1 MRQPLII
8 PRGNMRERGILA
20 IVLLLLMTPSVTAR
34 QKTTAKPRRVRIDN
48 RWVEKTLKKM
58 TLEEKLGQ
66 LVMIY
71 YWGRFTSTESPAY
84 QELLREVKEKHIG
97 GIILQA
103 QRTPTGVERSQV
115 YPSAALANQ
124 LQRAAKIPL
133 LVAADFETGTSM
145 RLVEG
150 TAFPSAM
157 AVAATGDPHD
167 AYTMGKITAIEARA
181 AGLNWIFAP
190 VSDVNDNPD
199 NPIINTRSFGEDPHR
214 VAEFVT
220 QFIHGVQENGALA
233 TAKHFPGHGDVNV
246 DSHVAVPVVPGDL
259 AELNRVELVP
269 FRAAIAGG
277 VGAVMS
283 GHLVVPA
290 LEPDANVPATLSHR
304 VLTDLLRKKLGFQ
317 GIEVTDALD
326 MGGVT
331 TIDSPPNV
339 AVRAVNAGIDVLLIP
354 PNPDAAIDALEEAV
368 KSGELPMAT
377 VDDAVR
383 RILRGKA
390 QLGLEKNRLVDLNG
404 LNSVFGSPK
413 FKLVSQDIAD
423 RGITLIRDDQKIL
436 PLDAT
441 KPLRVLLLAISGDP
455 DPYPG
460 ALIENE
466 LRGRVDSVQVVR
478 VDTNFVKA
486 GTVQLPPPESYDV
499 AIAAVFV
506 RVADRKGTVGLPADE
521 AALLNQVLATGK
533 PAIVASLGSPYL
545 VSRFPNAKTW
555 VAAFG
560 TQDVVQRAMVRAI
573 FGQIA
578 IGGTLPVSVPGVAKL
593 GDGLRVAANP
603 MKLAS
608 APAMFAAKLKPAFDL
623 LDRAVADHAFPGGVL
638 AVGQNGQLLMHA
650 FGRLTY
656 DAKAPAVRD
665 TTIYDLASLTKPIVT
680 TSAIMMLVAEGQVD
694 LDAPV
699 SRYLPGWLAG
709 PNASQQ
715 QNWRQKVTV
724 RELLL
729 HTSGLPGHREFYK
742 DAKGADKIPQRVHAE
757 PLVAAPGT
765 KVEYS
770 DLGFMLLGEIVER
783 LTGQTLDQFARE
795 RIFAP
800 LGMDHSYFNPP
811 RSLRAQIA
819 PTENDTTFRKRQ
831 LYGEVDDANAFAM
844 GGITGH
850 AGMFSTAQNISVFAQ
865 MMLNGGM
872 YAQRRI
878 FSRAIV
884 DQFTARVP
892 VGDSA
897 RALGWDVPT
906 ENSSSGRYLSQR
918 AYGHNGFTGTS
929 IWIDPDKGLFVVL
942 LTNRVYPSAAND
954 KIRQVR
960 PALHDA
966 IVEALGLA
974 DQPSAPR

>member
-1 MRQPLII
+1 
-8 PRGNMRERGILA
+8 MRERGITV
-20 IVLLLLMTPSVTAR
+20 IVILLLMTPTLKA
-34 QKTTAKPRRVRIDN
+34 QKGKASKPRRAPVDSA
-48 RWVEKTLKKM
+48 WVEKTLKKM

-66 LVMIY
+66 MVMIY
-71 YWGRFTSTESPAY
+71 YWGRFTSTESPDY
-84 QELLREVKEKHIG
+84 EELLREVKEKHIG

-115 YPSAALANQ
+115 YPSAVLANQ
-124 LQRAAKIPL
+124 LQRAAKVPL

-145 RLVEG
+145 RLADG

-167 AYTMGKITAIEARA
+167 AYTVGKITAIEARA

-199 NPIINTRSFGEDPHR
+199 NPIINTRSFGEDPQR

-220 QFIHGVQENGALA
+220 QFIHGVQDNGALA

-246 DSHVAVPVVPGDL
+246 DSHVSVPVVPGDM

-269 FRAAIAGG
+269 FRAAIAAG

-290 LEPDANVPATLSHR
+290 LEPDTDVPATLSHK
-304 VLTDLLRKKLGFQ
+304 VLTDLLRKKLGFR

-331 TIDSPPNV
+331 EIDSPPNV
-339 AVRAVNAGIDVLLIP
+339 AVRAIKAGIDVLLIP
-354 PNPDAAIDALEEAV
+354 PQPDAALDALEEAV
-368 KSGELPMAT
+368 KSGQLPMAT
-377 VDDAVR
+377 VNEAVR

-390 QLGLEKNRLVDLNG
+390 QLGLEKRRLVDLNG
-404 LNSVFGSPK
+404 INSVFGSPK
-413 FKLVSQDIAD
+413 FKVASQDIAD
-423 RGITLIRDDQKIL
+423 RGITLVRDDQKIL

-441 KPLRVLLLAISGDP
+441 KPLRVLLVAISGDP

-460 ALIENE
+460 AVIENE
-466 LRGRVDSVQVVR
+466 LRGRADSVQVVR
-478 VDTNFVKA
+478 VDTNFVKSN
-486 GTVQLPPPESYDV
+486 TVQLPPPESYDV

-506 RVADRKGTVGLPADE
+506 RVADRKGTVGLPEDE
-521 AALLNQVLATGK
+521 AALLNQAIAAGK
-533 PAIVASLGSPYL
+533 PVIVASLGSPYL

-555 VAAFG
+555 IAAFA

-578 IGGTLPVSVPGVAKL
+578 IGGKLPVSVPGVAKV
-593 GDGLRVAANP
+593 GDGMRVAADS
-603 MKLAS
+603 LELET
-608 APAMFAAKLKPAFDL
+608 APDTVSVKLKSAFDL
-623 LDRAVADHAFPGGVL
+623 LDRAVKDHAFPGGVL
-638 AVGQNGQLLMHA
+638 AVGWHGQLVEHA

-656 DAKAPAVRD
+656 DARSPKVRD
-665 TTIYDLASLTKPIVT
+665 ATIYDLASLTKPIVT
-680 TSAIMMLVAEGQVD
+680 TSAIMMLVAEGRVD
-694 LDAPV
+694 LDAPL
-699 SRYLPGWLAG
+699 SRYLPEWASGANAG
-709 PNASQQ
+709 QQ
-715 QNWRQKVTV
+715 ADWRKKVTA

-729 HTSGLPGHREFYK
+729 HTSGLPAHREFYK
-742 DAKGADKIPQRVHAE
+742 DTKGRDAILKRAHAE
-757 PLVAAPGT
+757 PLVAEPGT

-783 LTGQTLDQFARE
+783 LTGETLDEFAHDE
-795 RIFAP
+795 IFAP
-800 LGMDHSYFNPP
+800 LGMSHSYFNPP

-819 PTENDTTFRKRQ
+819 PTENDTAFRKRQ
-831 LYGEVDDANAFAM
+831 LQGEVDDGNAFAM
-844 GGITGH
+844 GGFAGH
-850 AGMFSTAQNISVFAQ
+850 AGLFSTAQDLSVFAQ

-872 YAQRRI
+872 YAQERI
-878 FSRAIV
+878 FTRTMI
-884 DQFTARVP
+884 DRFTQRVN
-892 VGDSA
+892 VGNSA

-906 ENSSSGRYLSQR
+906 ENSSSGHHMSQR

-929 IWIDPDKGLFVVL
+929 MWIDPEKGLFVIL

-954 KIRQVR
+954 NIRQVR

-966 IVEALGLA
+966 IMAGLGLSPQHA
-974 DQPSAPR
+974 ATR

>member
-1 MRQPLII
+1 
-8 PRGNMRERGILA
+8 MRERGIA
-20 IVLLLLMTPSVTAR
+20 VIIILLLMTPALKA
-34 QKTTAKPRRVRIDN
+34 QKRKASKPGRPPVDN
-48 RWVEKTLKKM
+48 QWVEKTLKKM

-66 LVMIY
+66 MVMIY
-71 YWGRFTSTESPAY
+71 YWGRFTSTESPDY
-84 QELLREVKEKHIG
+84 EELLREVKEKHIG

-115 YPSAALANQ
+115 YPSAVLANQ
-124 LQRAAKIPL
+124 LQRAAKVPL

-145 RLVEG
+145 RLADG

-157 AVAATGDPHD
+157 AVAATDDPHD
-167 AYTMGKITAIEARA
+167 AYTVGKITAIEARA

-199 NPIINTRSFGEDPHR
+199 NPIINTRSFGEDPQR

-220 QFIHGVQENGALA
+220 QFIHGVQDNGALA

-246 DSHVAVPVVPGDL
+246 DSHVSVPVVPGDM

-269 FRAAIAGG
+269 FRAAIAAG

-290 LEPDANVPATLSHR
+290 LEPDTDVPATLSHR
-304 VLTDLLRKKLGFQ
+304 VLTDLLRKKLGFH

-331 TIDSPPNV
+331 EIDSPPNV
-339 AVRAVNAGIDVLLIP
+339 AVRAINAGIDVLLIP
-354 PNPDAAIDALEEAV
+354 PDPDAAIDALEQAV
-368 KSGELPMAT
+368 KSDELPMAT

-390 QLGLEKNRLVDLNG
+390 QLGLERSRLVDLNSI
-404 LNSVFGSPK
+404 NRVFGAPK
-413 FKLVSQDIAD
+413 FKAASQDIAD

-441 KPLRVLLLAISGDP
+441 KPLRVLLVAISGDP

-460 ALIENE
+460 AVIENE
-466 LRGRVDSVQVVR
+466 LRERADSVQMVR

-486 GTVQLPPPESYDV
+486 GTVKLPPPESYDV

-506 RVADRKGTVGLPADE
+506 RVADRKGTVGLPEDE
-521 AALLNQVLATGK
+521 AALLHQAIAAGK
-533 PAIVASLGSPYL
+533 PVIVASLGSPYL

-555 VAAFG
+555 IAAFA

-573 FGQIA
+573 FGHIA
-578 IGGTLPVSVPGVAKL
+578 IGGKLPVSVPGVAKL
-593 GDGLRVAANP
+593 GDGMRVAANSLELETAP
-603 MKLAS
+603 DALS
-608 APAMFAAKLKPAFDL
+608 ARLKPAFDL
-623 LDRAVADHAFPGGVL
+623 LDRAVRDHAFPGGVL
-638 AVGQNGQLLMHA
+638 AVGSHGQLVEHA

-656 DAKAPAVRD
+656 DAKSPKVRD
-665 TTIYDLASLTKPIVT
+665 TTIYDVASLTKPIVT
-680 TSAIMMLVAEGQVD
+680 TSAIMMLVAEGRVD
-694 LDAPV
+694 LDAPL
-699 SRYLPGWLAG
+699 SRYLPEWASGA
-709 PNASQQ
+709 NASQQ
-715 QNWRQKVTV
+715 ADWRKKVTV
-724 RELLL
+724 RQLLL
-729 HTSGLPGHREFYK
+729 HTSGLPAHREFYK
-742 DAKGADKIPQRVHAE
+742 DTKGQNTILKRAHAE
-757 PLVAAPGT
+757 PLVTQPGT

-795 RIFAP
+795 NIFAP
-800 LGMDHSYFNPP
+800 LGMNHSYFNPP

-819 PTENDTTFRKRQ
+819 PTENDTAFRKRQ
-831 LYGEVDDANAFAM
+831 LQGEVDDGVAFAM
-844 GGITGH
+844 GGIAGH
-850 AGMFSTAQNISVFAQ
+850 AGLFSTAQDISVFAQ

-872 YAQRRI
+872 YTQERI
-878 FSRAIV
+878 FTRALI
-884 DQFTARVP
+884 DQFTERVN

-906 ENSSSGRYLSQR
+906 ENSSSGHYMSQR

-929 IWIDPDKGLFVVL
+929 MWIDPEKGLFVIL

-966 IVEALGLA
+966 IIEGLGLSPQHA
-974 DQPSAPR
+974 AVR

>member
-1 MRQPLII
+1 
-8 PRGNMRERGILA
+8 MRERGIL
-20 IVLLLLMTPSVTAR
+20 IVVLFLLMTPSVTA
-34 QKTTAKPRRVRIDN
+34 QKKIATKSRPVRVDN

-58 TLEEKLGQ
+58 TLGEKLGQ

-145 RLVEG
+145 RLADG
-150 TAFPSAM
+150 TPFPSAM
-157 AVAATGDPHD
+157 AVAATGNPQD

-199 NPIINTRSFGEDPHR
+199 NPIINTRSFGEDPQR

-220 QFIHGVQENGALA
+220 QFIHGVQDNGALA

-246 DSHVAVPVVPGDL
+246 DSHVSVPVVPGDL

-269 FRAAIAGG
+269 FRAAIAAG

-304 VLTDLLRKKLGFQ
+304 VLTDLLRKKLGFD

-354 PNPDAAIDALEEAV
+354 PNPDAEIDALEEAV

-413 FKLVSQDIAD
+413 FKAASQDIAD
-423 RGITLIRDDQKIL
+423 RGITLIRDDQKML

-441 KPLRVLLLAISGDP
+441 KPLRVLLVAISGDP

-460 ALIENE
+460 SVIENE
-466 LRGRVDSVQVVR
+466 LRERADSVQVVR

-486 GTVQLPPPESYDV
+486 NMVQLPPPESYDV
-499 AIAAVFV
+499 AIATVFV
-506 RVADRKGTVGLPADE
+506 RVADRKGTVGLPEDE
-521 AALLNQVLATGK
+521 AALLNQVIAAGK
-533 PAIVASLGSPYL
+533 PVIVASLGSPYL

-555 VAAFG
+555 IAAFA

-573 FGQIA
+573 FGRIA
-578 IGGTLPVSVPGVAKL
+578 IGGKLPVSVPGVAKL
-593 GDGLRVAANP
+593 GDGIRVAANS
-603 MKLAS
+603 LELET
-608 APAMFAAKLKPAFDL
+608 APDALSAKLKPAFDL
-623 LDRAVADHAFPGGVL
+623 LEHAVKDHAFPGGVL
-638 AVGQNGQLLMHA
+638 AVGWNGQLVEHA

-656 DAKAPAVRD
+656 DAKSPKVRD
-665 TTIYDLASLTKPIVT
+665 ATIYDVASLTKPIVT
-680 TSAIMMLVAEGQVD
+680 TSAIMMLVAEGRVD
-694 LDAPV
+694 LDAPL
-699 SRYLPGWLAG
+699 SRYLPDWTSGA
-709 PNASQQ
+709 NASQQ
-715 QNWRQKVTV
+715 ADWRKKVTV

-729 HTSGLPGHREFYK
+729 HTSGLPAHREFYK
-742 DAKGADKIPQRVHAE
+742 NTKDHNEILKRAHAE
-757 PLVAAPGT
+757 PLVAEPGT

-783 LTGQTLDQFARE
+783 LTGETLDEFAHE
-795 RIFAP
+795 EIFAP
-800 LGMDHSYFNPP
+800 LGMSHSYFNPP

-819 PTENDTTFRKRQ
+819 PTEKESMFRKRQ
-831 LYGEVDDANAFAM
+831 LQGEVDDANAFAM
-844 GGITGH
+844 GGVAGH
-850 AGMFSTAQNISVFAQ
+850 AGLFSTAQDISVFAQ

-872 YAQRRI
+872 YAQERL
-878 FSRAIV
+878 FTRAMV
-884 DQFTARVP
+884 DQFTKRVN

-897 RALGWDVPT
+897 RTLGWDVPT
-906 ENSSSGRYLSQR
+906 DNSSSGHYMSQR

-929 IWIDPDKGLFVVL
+929 MWIDPEKGLFVIL
-942 LTNRVYPSAAND
+942 LTNRVYPSAANNE
-954 KIRQVR
+954 IRRVR

-966 IVEALGLA
+966 IIAGLDLSPQRA
-974 DQPSAPR
+974 APR

>member
-1 MRQPLII
+1 
-8 PRGNMRERGILA
+8 MRERGILVV
-20 IVLLLLMTPSVTAR
+20 ILFLLMTPAVTA
-34 QKTTAKPRRVRIDN
+34 QKKKAAKPHPVRIDN

-71 YWGRFTSTESPAY
+71 YWGRFTSTESPEY
-84 QELLREVKEKHIG
+84 QELLREVTEEHIG

-115 YPSAALANQ
+115 YPSAALANE

-145 RLVEG
+145 RLADG

-181 AGLNWIFAP
+181 AGLNWVFAP

-199 NPIINTRSFGEDPHR
+199 NPIINTRSFGEDPQS

-233 TAKHFPGHGDVNV
+233 TAKHFPGHGDVNM
-246 DSHVAVPVVPGDL
+246 DSHVSVPVVPGDM

-269 FRAAIAGG
+269 FRAAIAAG

-290 LEPDANVPATLSHR
+290 LEPDASVPATLSHR
-304 VLTDLLRKKLGFQ
+304 VLTDLLRKKLGFH

-339 AVRAVNAGIDVLLIP
+339 AVRAINAGIDVLLIP
-354 PNPDAAIDALEEAV
+354 PQPDAAIDALEEAV
-368 KSGELPMAT
+368 KSGELPMVM

-383 RILRGKA
+383 RILRGKS

-404 LNSVFGSPK
+404 LNDVFGSPK
-413 FKLVSQDIAD
+413 FKLASQDIAD
-423 RGITLIRDDQKIL
+423 RGITLIRDDQKML
-436 PLDAT
+436 PLDAA
-441 KPLRVLLLAISGDP
+441 KPLRVLLAVISGDP

-460 ALIENE
+460 SPIENE
-466 LRGRVDSVQVVR
+466 LRGRADSVQVVR

-486 GTVQLPPPESYDV
+486 ATVQLPPPESYDV

-521 AALLNQVLATGK
+521 AGLLNQVIATGK
-533 PAIVASLGSPYL
+533 PTVVASLGSPYL
-545 VSRFPNAKTW
+545 VSRFPKAKTW
-555 VAAFG
+555 IAAFG

-578 IGGTLPVSVPGVAKL
+578 IGGKLPVNVPGVAKL
-593 GDGLRVAANP
+593 GAGMRVAANP
-603 MKLAS
+603 MKLVA
-608 APAMFAAKLKPAFDL
+608 APDALNARLKPAFDL
-623 LDRAVADHAFPGGVL
+623 LDRAVKDHAFPGGVL
-638 AVGQNGQLLMHA
+638 GVGWHGQLVEHA

-656 DAKAPAVRD
+656 DKKSPAVRD
-665 TTIYDLASLTKPIVT
+665 ATIYDVASLTKPIVT
-680 TSAIMMLVAEGQVD
+680 ASAIMVLVAQGRVD

-699 SRYLPGWLAG
+699 SRYLPDWVKGPGADGNSGW
-709 PNASQQ
+709 
-715 QNWRQKVTV
+715 RKKVTV

-729 HTSGLPGHREFYK
+729 HTSGLRAHREFYK
-742 DAKGADKIPQRVHAE
+742 NAKGKGAILEHVHAE
-757 PLVAAPGT
+757 PLVAEPGT

-783 LTGQTLDQFARE
+783 LTGETLDEFARE
-795 RIFAP
+795 KIFAP
-800 LGMDHSYFNPP
+800 LGMNHSYFNPP
-811 RSLRAQIA
+811 RSVRAQVA
-819 PTENDTTFRKRQ
+819 PTENDTAFRKKQ
-831 LYGEVDDANAFAM
+831 LHGEVDDANAFAM
-844 GGITGH
+844 GGIAGH
-850 AGMFSTAQNISVFAQ
+850 AGMFSTAQDISVFAQ

-872 YAQRRI
+872 YAQKRI

-884 DQFTARVP
+884 DQFTARVN

-906 ENSSSGRYLSQR
+906 GNSSSGHYLSQQ

-929 IWIDPDKGLFVVL
+929 VWIDSEKDLFVIL
-942 LTNRVYPSAAND
+942 LTNRVYPTAAND

-966 IVEALGLA
+966 TIEALGLLPQHA
-974 DQPSAPR
+974 AIR

>member
-1 MRQPLII
+1 
-8 PRGNMRERGILA
+8 
-20 IVLLLLMTPSVTAR
+20 MTPSVNA
-34 QKTTAKPRRVRIDN
+34 QKKKRAKPRRARIDST
-48 RWVEKTLKKM
+48 WVEKTLKKM

-71 YWGRFTSTESPAY
+71 YWGRFTSMESPEY

-97 GIILQA
+97 GIILRA
-103 QRTPTGVERSQV
+103 RRTPTGVERSQV

-133 LVAADFETGTSM
+133 LVAADFETGTAM
-145 RLVEG
+145 RLAEG

-167 AYTMGKITAIEARA
+167 AYTVGRITALEARA

-190 VSDVNDNPD
+190 VADVNDNPE
-199 NPIINTRSFGEDPHR
+199 NPIINTRSFGEDPPR

-220 QFIHGVQENGALA
+220 QFIRGVQGNGALA
-233 TAKHFPGHGDVNV
+233 TAKHFPGHGNVTV
-246 DSHVAVPVVPGDL
+246 DSHMAVPVVAGDM
-259 AELNRVELVP
+259 AALNRVELVP
-269 FRAAIAGG
+269 FRAAIAAG

-290 LEPDANVPATLSHR
+290 LEPDTNVPATISHR
-304 VLTDLLRKKLGFQ
+304 VLTDLLREKLGFD

-331 TIDSPPNV
+331 TIDSPANV
-339 AVRAVNAGIDVLLIP
+339 AVRAINAGIDVLLIP
-354 PNPDAAIDALEEAV
+354 PQPDAAIGALEEAV
-368 KSGELPMAT
+368 KSGELPMT
-377 VDDAVR
+377 KVDDAVR
-383 RILRGKA
+383 RILHGKV
-390 QLGLEKNRLVDLNG
+390 QLELEKNRLVDLNG
-404 LNSVFGSPK
+404 LNSVFGSSK
-413 FKLVSQDIAD
+413 FKVASQDIAD
-423 RGITLIRDDQKIL
+423 RGITLIRDGEKLL
-436 PLDAT
+436 PLDAA
-441 KPLRVLLLAISGDP
+441 KPLRVLLVAISGDP
-455 DPYPG
+455 DAYPG
-460 ALIENE
+460 ALIERE
-466 LRGRVDSVQVVR
+466 LRERVDSVQVVR

-521 AALLNQVLATGK
+521 AALLNQLLATGK

-555 VAAFG
+555 VAGFG
-560 TQDVVQRAMVRAI
+560 TQDVVQRAMVRAV
-573 FGQIA
+573 FGEIA
-578 IGGTLPVSVPGVAKL
+578 IGGKLPVSVPGVAKL

-603 MKLAS
+603 MKLAP
-608 APAMFAAKLKPAFDL
+608 APETLATRLKPAFAL
-623 LDRAVADHAFPGGVL
+623 LDRAVADRAFPGGVL

-656 DAKAPAVRD
+656 DAKSPAVREA
-665 TTIYDLASLTKPIVT
+665 TIYDVASLTKPIVT

-699 SRYLPGWLAG
+699 SRYLQGWLAG
-709 PNASQQ
+709 PSASQQ
-715 QNWRQKVTV
+715 QNWREKATV

-729 HTSGLPGHREFYK
+729 HTSGLPAHREFYK
-742 DAKGADKIPQRVHAE
+742 NARVADEIVKRVYAETLGAE
-757 PLVAAPGT
+757 PGT
-765 KVEYS
+765 KIEYS
-770 DLGFMLLGEIVER
+770 DLGFMLLGEIVKR
-783 LTGQTLDQFARE
+783 LTGRTLDEFARAN
-795 RIFAP
+795 IFAP

-819 PTENDTTFRKRQ
+819 PTENDAAFRERQ
-831 LYGEVDDANAFAM
+831 LQGEVDDANAFAM
-844 GGITGH
+844 GGIAGH
-850 AGMFSTAQNISVFAQ
+850 AGMFSTAQDISVFAQ
-865 MMLNGGM
+865 MMLNGGI
-872 YAQRRI
+872 YAHRRI
-878 FSRAIV
+878 FPRAIV
-884 DQFTARVP
+884 DQFTARAT

-897 RALGWDVPT
+897 RTPGWDVPT
-906 ENSSSGRYLSQR
+906 GNSSSGSYLSQR

-929 IWIDPDKGLFVVL
+929 IWIDPTRDLFMLL

-966 IVEALGLA
+966 IIEALGLA
-974 DQPSAPR
+974 LEHAGKR

>member
-1 MRQPLII
+1 M
-8 PRGNMRERGILA
+8 
-20 IVLLLLMTPSVTAR
+20 
-34 QKTTAKPRRVRIDN
+34 
-48 RWVEKTLKKM
+48 
-58 TLEEKLGQ
+58 LEEKLGQ

-71 YWGRFTSTESPAY
+71 YWGRFTSTESPEY
-84 QELLREVKEKHIG
+84 QELLREVKEEHIG

-115 YPSAALANQ
+115 YPSAVLANQ
-124 LQRAAKIPL
+124 LQRAANIPL

-145 RLVEG
+145 RLAEG

-199 NPIINTRSFGEDPHR
+199 NPIINTRSFGEDPQR

-220 QFIHGVQENGALA
+220 QFVHGVQENGALA

-246 DSHVAVPVVPGDL
+246 DSHVSVPVVPGDM
-259 AELNRVELVP
+259 AELDRVELVP
-269 FRAAIAGG
+269 FRAAIAAG

-290 LEPDANVPATLSHR
+290 LEPDTNVPATLSHR

-339 AVRAVNAGIDVLLIP
+339 AVRAINAGIDVLLIP
-354 PNPDAAIDALEEAV
+354 PQPDAEIGALEEAV
-368 KSGELPMAT
+368 KSGELPMAK

-390 QLGLEKNRLVDLNG
+390 QLGLGKSRLVDLNG
-404 LNSVFGSPK
+404 INSVFGSPK
-413 FKLVSQDIAD
+413 FKLASQDIAD
-423 RGITLIRDDQKIL
+423 RGITLIRDDQKML

-441 KPLRVLLLAISGDP
+441 KPLRVLLVAISGDP

-466 LRGRVDSVQVVR
+466 LRSRVDSVQVVR

-486 GTVQLPPPESYDV
+486 ATVQLPPPESYDV

-521 AALLNQVLATGK
+521 AALLNQVMVAGK
-533 PAIVASLGSPYL
+533 PTIVASLGSPYL

-555 VAAFG
+555 IAAFG

-578 IGGTLPVSVPGVAKL
+578 IGGTLPVTVPGVAKL

-603 MKLAS
+603 MKLAA
-608 APAMFAAKLKPAFDL
+608 APDALNARLVPAFKL
-623 LDRAVADHAFPGGVL
+623 LDRAVQDHAFPGGVL
-638 AVGQNGQLLMHA
+638 AVGWHGQFVEHA
-650 FGRLTY
+650 FGRLKY
-656 DAKAPAVRD
+656 DAKSPAARD
-665 TTIYDLASLTKPIVT
+665 ATIYDVASLTKPIVT
-680 TSAIMMLVAEGQVD
+680 TSAIMMLVAQGRVD

-699 SRYLPGWLAG
+699 SRYLPDWVKG
-709 PNASQQ
+709 PGASG
-715 QNWRQKVTV
+715 NSDWRKKVTV

-729 HTSGLPGHREFYK
+729 HTSGLPAHREFYK
-742 DAKGADKIPQRVHAE
+742 SAKGKNAILEHVHAE
-757 PLVAAPGT
+757 PLVAEPGT

-783 LTGQTLDQFARE
+783 LTGETLDQFARE
-795 RIFAP
+795 KIFAP

-819 PTENDTTFRKRQ
+819 PTENDTAFRKRQ
-831 LYGEVDDANAFAM
+831 LQGEVDDANAFAM
-844 GGITGH
+844 GGIAGH
-850 AGMFSTAQNISVFAQ
+850 AGLFSTAQDISAFAQ

-878 FSRAIV
+878 FSRTIV
-884 DQFTARVP
+884 DQFTARVN

-897 RALGWDVPT
+897 RTLGWDVPT
-906 ENSSSGRYLSQR
+906 GNSSSGRYLSQQ

-929 IWIDPDKGLFVVL
+929 IWIDPEKDLFVIL
-942 LTNRVYPSAAND
+942 LTNRVYPKAAND

-966 IVEALGLA
+966 IIEALGLLPQHA
-974 DQPSAPR
+974 ALR

>member
-1 MRQPLII
+1 
-8 PRGNMRERGILA
+8 MRERGILA
-20 IVLLLLMTPSVTAR
+20 IILLLLMTPPVTAR
-34 QKTTAKPRRVRIDN
+34 QKTTTKPRRARIDN

-58 TLEEKLGQ
+58 TLKEKLGQ

-199 NPIINTRSFGEDPHR
+199 NPIINTRSFGEDPQR

-246 DSHVAVPVVPGDL
+246 DSHVSVPVVPGDL

-269 FRAAIAGG
+269 FRAAIAAG

-368 KSGELPMAT
+368 KSGELPLAK

-413 FKLVSQDIAD
+413 FKLASQDIAD

-436 PLDAT
+436 PLDAA
-441 KPLRVLLLAISGDP
+441 KPLRVLLVAISGDP

-460 ALIENE
+460 SLIENE
-466 LRGRVDSVQVVR
+466 LRGLADSVQVVR

-486 GTVQLPPPESYDV
+486 GTVRLPPPESYDV

-521 AALLNQVLATGK
+521 ATLLNRVLTAGK

-560 TQDVVQRAMVRAI
+560 TQDVVQRSMVRAI

-578 IGGTLPVSVPGVAKL
+578 IGGKLPVSVPGV
-593 GDGLRVAANP
+593 
-603 MKLAS
+603 
-608 APAMFAAKLKPAFDL
+608 
-623 LDRAVADHAFPGGVL
+623 
-638 AVGQNGQLLMHA
+638 
-650 FGRLTY
+650 
-656 DAKAPAVRD
+656 
-665 TTIYDLASLTKPIVT
+665 
-680 TSAIMMLVAEGQVD
+680 
-694 LDAPV
+694 
-699 SRYLPGWLAG
+699 
-709 PNASQQ
+709 
-715 QNWRQKVTV
+715 
-724 RELLL
+724 
-729 HTSGLPGHREFYK
+729 
-742 DAKGADKIPQRVHAE
+742 
-757 PLVAAPGT
+757 
-765 KVEYS
+765 
-770 DLGFMLLGEIVER
+770 
-783 LTGQTLDQFARE
+783 
-795 RIFAP
+795 
-800 LGMDHSYFNPP
+800 
-811 RSLRAQIA
+811 
-819 PTENDTTFRKRQ
+819 
-831 LYGEVDDANAFAM
+831 
-844 GGITGH
+844 
-850 AGMFSTAQNISVFAQ
+850 
-865 MMLNGGM
+865 
-872 YAQRRI
+872 
-878 FSRAIV
+878 
-884 DQFTARVP
+884 
-892 VGDSA
+892 
-897 RALGWDVPT
+897 
-906 ENSSSGRYLSQR
+906 
-918 AYGHNGFTGTS
+918 
-929 IWIDPDKGLFVVL
+929 
-942 LTNRVYPSAAND
+942 
-954 KIRQVR
+954 
-960 PALHDA
+960 
-966 IVEALGLA
+966 
-974 DQPSAPR
+974 